1 MGESEMKSENVYGL
15 YTNYRNDKSGGVK
28 RQPLSLLLECCEAA
42 GITVSKY
49 KSLVMKY
56 PPAPKPVLAVKSLH
70 GKMYIKKE
78 VVKWIKECLEKEN
91 LK

>member
-1 MGESEMKSENVYGL
+1 MKPENVYAL
-15 YTNYRNDKSGGVK
+15 YKNYRSDKSGGVK
-28 RQPLSLLLECCEAA
+28 RQPLSLLSECCEAA

-70 GKMYIKKE
+70 GKMYVKKDM
-78 VVKWIKECLEKEN
+78 VKWIKECLEKES